1 MGGMTTY
8 HLTLR
13 YRYLFEGAI
22 MMAPAIKN
30 NIGGFLVG
38 FTKTLA
44 SILPK
49 KMKLLK
55 PIYGKAARN
64 PKVTE
69 DVK

>member
-8 HLTLR
+8 YLTLK

-55 PIYGKAARN
+55 PIYGKATRN
-64 PKVTE
+64 PKVT
-69 DVK
+69 

>member
-1 MGGMTTY
+1 
-8 HLTLR
+8 
-13 YRYLFEGAI
+13 

-30 NIGGFLVG
+30 SIGGFLVG

-49 KMKLLK
+49 KLKLMK